1 MIPKSNYREVAR
13 CSGSREAILIASCL
27 DQKNIRFKL
36 LRDTQKKVS
45 NLWPTDFGTIIQV
58 VEEDFSMAEEAISS
72 YRKIQGVPYS

>member
-1 MIPKSNYREVAR
+1 MTSKNIYKEVTR

-36 LRDTQKKVS
+36 SRDTEKEVS
-45 NLWPTDFGTIIQV
+45 NLRPTDFGTIIQV